1 MSQPAERMSWEVR
14 QGDCL
19 DLMRAMEPAS
29 VDAIVTSPPYAD
41 QRDYVRAAAG
51 ADTRNFTGSATMTAS
66 RRQRRDAP
74 TRFVQ
79 EHLAPRLE
87 EMLRICAPA
96 GSLMLNL
103 GVIMRDGEEHPY
115 ADDALAL
122 ARSMGWRLL
131 HRMVWHKPN
140 SIPLSHQTYLHL
152 KHEWV
157 FWLAPSIDA
166 YRGYDVD
173 TRTAHSET
181 SLRRIEQPYMTR
193 KDQRYMRRGK
203 THGLHPDGARPA
215 TLYQADY
222 SAEDLAV
229 FDAVLAAAVGR
240 ESGID
245 HPAIMAL
252 KMALQLVSLAAPAG
266 ALVFDPYC
274 GAGTTGVAALRRG
287 RRFLGLELEERY
299 VQLASERIRDDAPL
313 LRSSEP
319 GAEQLGLL

>member
-1 MSQPAERMSWEVR
+1 MDA
-14 QGDCL
+14 G
-19 DLMRAMEPAS
+19 S

-41 QRDYVRAAAG
+41 QRDYVRAAG
-51 ADTRNFTGSATMTAS
+51 GGDTRNFTGSATMTAS

-74 TRFVQ
+74 TRFVH
-79 EHLAPRLE
+79 EDLAPRLE
-87 EMLRICAPA
+87 EMLRVCAPA

-122 ARSMGWRLL
+122 ARAMGWKLL
-131 HRMVWHKPN
+131 HRLVWHKPN
-140 SIPLSHQTYLHL
+140 SIPLSHQSYLHL

-157 FWLAPSIDA
+157 FWLAPSIGA
-166 YRGYDVD
+166 YRGYDAD

-222 SAEDLAV
+222 SDEDLVV
-229 FDAVLAAAVGR
+229 FDAVLAAAVGG
-240 ESGID
+240 ESGIE

-252 KMALQLVSLAAPAG
+252 KMALQLVSLAAPPG
-266 ALVFDPYC
+266 GLVLDPYA
-274 GAGTTGVAALRRG
+274 GSGTTGVAALRRDRSFVG
-287 RRFLGLELEERY
+287 VELEPRY
-299 VQLASERIRDDAPL
+299 VEMARERIVADAPL
-313 LRSSEP
+313 LNSASARRV
-319 GAEQLGLL
+319 